1 MSQPKYIAYTVRN
14 TGDGD
19 DAKSFW
25 TRIGAAF
32 ENKDNSLSV
41 VLDALPV
48 NGKIVLQVPKEKPEA
63 AESE

>member
-1 MSQPKYIAYTVRN
+1 MAQPTYIAFCVRDA
-14 TGDGD
+14 GEGD

-32 ENKDNSLSV
+32 ENKDKSLSV

-48 NGKIVLQVPKEKPEA
+48 NGKIVLQVPKEKPDSPP
-63 AESE
+63 SE